1 MKEPLRQRKKNQ
13 TRRAIIDTA
22 ANLFRKKGFEATTL
36 EEIADAANV
45 HKQTVLRYFK
55 SKEEIAFA
63 RRNKVLEHFAEG
75 LHNRTGTVLEHWR
88 AYIDESSHATMQ
100 SGELKEWYAFIDS
113 DTRLFAYQLR
123 VNERYQ
129 QELIRAFSEEAGTN
143 PESDVFSRVLAALLV
158 SGNSNVARMT
168 IANGELHNLAR
179 NTLAV
184 VDLGARLQRDREP
197 TPAASK
203 RKVATSDS

>member
-13 TRRAIIDTA
+13 TRRAIVETA
-22 ANLFRKKGFEATTL
+22 ANLFRKKGFDATTL
-36 EEIADAANV
+36 EEIADAADV

-63 RRNKVLEHFAEG
+63 RRNKVFEHFAET
-75 LHNRTGTVLEHWR
+75 LHNRTGTVLQHWR
-88 AYIDESSHATMQ
+88 DYIQESSRATMQ
-100 SGELKEWYAFIDS
+100 SGELKDWFEFIDS

-129 QELIRAFSEEAGTN
+129 QELIRALSEEAGTD
-143 PESDVFSRVLAALLV
+143 PERDIFPRVLAALLV

-168 IANGELHNLAR
+168 IATGQPHNLER
-179 NTLAV
+179 NALAV
-184 VDLGARLQRDREP
+184 VDLGVKLQRE
-197 TPAASK
+197 AAQAPPK
-203 RKVATSDS
+203 RTASASEG